1 MFGGIPSSSRSPAS
15 APIAVIVPSVSKKS
29 ERSRVNTKR
38 AEMTM
43 PAFSQDPRRLNS
55 PSSCRS
61 GVSKMSAG
69 QAGTL
74 RFQPSGL
81 NCSPATV
88 GPMSAIVSTMI
99 ATTVITTIEIRIA
112 PFTRST

>member
-1 MFGGIPSSSRSPAS
+1 M
-15 APIAVIVPSVSKKS
+15 
-29 ERSRVNTKR
+29 
-38 AEMTM
+38 
-43 PAFSQDPRRLNS
+43 
-55 PSSCRS
+55 S
-61 GVSKMSAG
+61 GG
-69 QAGTL
+69 QAGTF

-81 NCSPATV
+81 NSSPATV